1 MLKNAQELFDR
12 RKSLSEVLETARRG
26 AEWGIVG
33 DLHLRFTVREQDRT
47 GRKFDAPKGLHLAK
61 EDGAALCKLA
71 VAVLAERL
79 KDIDAALK
87 AFGCEPPKSAPL

>member
-1 MLKNAQELFDR
+1 
-12 RKSLSEVLETARRG
+12 
-26 AEWGIVG
+26 
-33 DLHLRFTVREQDRT
+33 
-47 GRKFDAPKGLHLAK
+47 LHLAK

>member
-1 MLKNAQELFDR
+1 MGNCRGPAPALHRQGAGSNREKVR
-12 RKSLSEVLETARRG
+12 R
-26 AEWGIVG
+26 
-33 DLHLRFTVREQDRT
+33 
-47 GRKFDAPKGLHLAK
+47 PKGLHLAK
-61 EDGAALCKLA
+61 ADGAALCKLA